1 MDYLIKIFENHTSTF
16 YITLT
21 VFSKSGSS
29 DKIMP
34 TTSFL
39 DSGDHDSKGVFEF
52 FYRNI
57 VTNPV

>member
-1 MDYLIKIFENHTSTF
+1 MDYLIKTFENHTSTF

-39 DSGDHDSKGVFEF
+39 DSGDHDSKGVLNSSIE
-52 FYRNI
+52 
-57 VTNPV
+57 T